1 MNLRQTLLLDIAD
14 ILCGD
19 NIYHLGHNCKE
30 LLRQVLKVD
39 SIRVKLILRRM
50 NLLIPTKC
58 RFYKESLQTDM
69 IDIPGKDVV
78 SYNLEGVFNDP
89 GSARSSR
96 LIKPLSCIERIRP
109 LLLNNRTNGVLQ
121 DLDIEIDVKL
131 LCIGP
136 RTEAEPLLLWSYGF
150 RLESIT
156 CIDLISYSPLIDLG
170 DMHQMPYSD
179 SSFDVVF
186 CSCTLVYSK
195 NIPKAIAEFK
205 RVAKKQA
212 IFALM
217 FDIPNEEYRDIG
229 PLTTGSVI
237 FSPEDIVNLFFPLD
251 ACEILYRQFD
261 LRNLKLLNG
270 SSSIVIFKERSLHD

>member
-14 ILCGD
+14 ILCGP
-19 NIYHLGHNCKE
+19 NIYHLGRNCKE
-30 LLRQVLKVD
+30 LLRQALKVD
-39 SIRVKLILRRM
+39 SIRTKLVLRRM
-50 NLLIPTKC
+50 NLLIPT
-58 RFYKESLQTDM
+58 SLKSKVDDLETDM
-69 IDIPGKDVV
+69 IRIQGKDLV

-96 LIKPLSCIERIRP
+96 LIKPLSCIELIRP
-109 LLLNNRTNGVLQ
+109 LMFNYRPNGVLQ

-150 RLESIT
+150 KLENIT

-170 DMHQMPYSD
+170 DMHEMPYSD
-179 SSFDVVF
+179 NSFDVVF

-217 FDIPNEEYRDIG
+217 FDIPNEEYREISAR
-229 PLTTGSVI
+229 TTGTVI
-237 FSPEDIVNLFFPLD
+237 FSPEDIVNLFFPSD
-251 ACEILYRQFD
+251 AFEILYRQFD

-270 SSSIVIFKERSLHD
+270 SSSVIIFKERSLHD

>member
-14 ILCGD
+14 ILCGP
-19 NIYHLGHNCKE
+19 NIYHLGRNCKE
-30 LLRQVLKVD
+30 LLRQALKVD
-39 SIRVKLILRRM
+39 SIRTKLVLRRM
-50 NLLIPTKC
+50 NLLIPT
-58 RFYKESLQTDM
+58 SLKSKVDDLETDM
-69 IDIPGKDVV
+69 IRIQGKDLV

-96 LIKPLSCIERIRP
+96 LIKPLSCIELIRP
-109 LLLNNRTNGVLQ
+109 LMLNYRPNGVLQ

-150 RLESIT
+150 KLENIT

-170 DMHQMPYSD
+170 DMHEMPYSD
-179 SSFDVVF
+179 NSFDVVF

-217 FDIPNEEYRDIG
+217 FDIPNEEYREISAR
-229 PLTTGSVI
+229 TTGTVI
-237 FSPEDIVNLFFPLD
+237 FSPEDIVNLFFPSD
-251 ACEILYRQFD
+251 AFEILYRQFD

-270 SSSIVIFKERSLHD
+270 SSSVIIFKERSLHD